1 MLSLP
6 PSVRI
11 FVARDPADMRKSVDG
26 LSELTRDIIEED
38 PQSGHLF
45 VIFNRLKDR
54 TKILWWDR
62 SGYFLLYKRL
72 EVGRFHL
79 LERRGR
85 KAEVLELTAAELA
98 LLLEGID
105 LRGAKRRRIHDD
117 RFGKP
122 AMRSRSERRS
132 SEGSADVAGVT
143 SSPRRSSSTR
153 RPPPHAPRRA
163 RLSTKLRRARR
174 APASIREPPCP

>member
-11 FVARDPADMRKSVDG
+11 FVAREAVDMRKSVDG
-26 LSELTRDIIEED
+26 LSELTRLVIEED

-45 VIFNRLKDR
+45 VFFNRAKDR

-79 LERRGR
+79 LERMGR
-85 KAEVLELTAAELA
+85 NAHVLELSATELA

-105 LRGAKRRRIHDD
+105 LRGARRRRTHDD
-117 RFGKP
+117 RFEK
-122 AMRSRSERRS
+122 
-132 SEGSADVAGVT
+132 SA
-143 SSPRRSSSTR
+143 
-153 RPPPHAPRRA
+153 
-163 RLSTKLRRARR
+163 
-174 APASIREPPCP
+174 